1 MNKKKEHE
9 EFFDP
14 MGILKN
20 INCMF
25 FGACDRKQLEED
37 EE

>member
-1 MNKKKEHE
+1 MTKEKQE
-9 EFFDP
+9 KYFDP
-14 MGILKN
+14 MEIMKN